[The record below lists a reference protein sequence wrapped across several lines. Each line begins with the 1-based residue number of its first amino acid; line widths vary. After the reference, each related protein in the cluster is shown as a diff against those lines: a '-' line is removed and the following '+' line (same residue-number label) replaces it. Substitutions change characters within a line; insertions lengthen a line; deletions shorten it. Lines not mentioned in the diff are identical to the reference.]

1 MKQMKNLIL
10 VDDDEIIVYLTKRL
24 VAKTNLVEL
33 TEVFGNG
40 RDVMNYLNENYDNPD
55 LLPEVIFLDLFMPIM
70 DGWEFLEEYA
80 LLKPKLTKDIT
91 IYIITSS
98 VSPADIIKAKSLKE
112 VSDYIVK
119 PITKEQFVAIL
130 ENI

>member
-1 MKQMKNLIL
+1 MKQLKNLIL

-40 RDVMNYLNENYDNPD
+40 RDVMNYLHENYNNPE
-55 LLPEVIFLDLFMPIM
+55 LLPEVIFLDLFMPVM

-80 LLKPKLTKDIT
+80 LLKPKLTKNIT

>member
-1 MKQMKNLIL
+1 MKNLIL

>member
-1 MKQMKNLIL
+1 MKQIKNLIL

-98 VSPADIIKAKSLKE
+98 VSPADIIKAKGLKE

>member
-1 MKQMKNLIL
+1 
-10 VDDDEIIVYLTKRL
+10 
-24 VAKTNLVEL
+24 
-33 TEVFGNG
+33 
-40 RDVMNYLNENYDNPD
+40 
-55 LLPEVIFLDLFMPIM
+55 M

>member
-1 MKQMKNLIL
+1 MKNLIL

-40 RDVMNYLNENYDNPD
+40 RDVMDYLNENYDKPD

>member
-1 MKQMKNLIL
+1 MKNLIL

-40 RDVMNYLNENYDNPD
+40 RDVMDYLNENYDKPD

-80 LLKPKLTKDIT
+80 LLKPKLSKDIT